1 MNKQTKIGVVVGI
14 IVAMFL
20 IVWLFSS
27 GENQSQKK
35 RAKFVSSNWN
45 SRFQVDDKKPMG
57 LYLLTALTQAHL
69 DTNHQVSVVTDWMD
83 MDSIFEKD
91 KSKKTFFFVGNNF
104 GLQSSEMD
112 TILSEVEKGS
122 SLFLSFNDL
131 TENLFSKL
139 FYEYKTK
146 HEYDDHVN
154 VFSDKHKF
162 KMINLFQNDTIAT
175 DWKAFGKVQSLGP
188 HTTLSSFMEMS
199 NFIKVKH
206 GDGFLFFHSNP
217 EMFYNYQ
224 LKRLPGFKYAEFTL
238 NQLSSKQDV
247 YLLELGRL
255 TDNYGN
261 QDVDDDSGADGKV
274 DDSYFKLIFQNP
286 TLLTA
291 LLLSILG
298 ILLFIIF
305 RSKRTEPVVPYIA
318 KKKDMTLAFTET
330 ITSIYFAKRHPY
342 GLLQVQRKNFYATI
356 QKHFFIDLN
365 RGSDHKILDVLAEK
379 CNMERSEIDEMV
391 NLLET
396 KEASQISDQY
406 ITNVNKK
413 MHSFYRKIGVISDK
427 LNEKIQSR
435 EMVFRRAMLL
445 PALFVFSGISLFV
458 FGVYYL
464 MSSIGV
470 GIVFWPLGILL
481 VILGIL
487 RMSNPYM
494 KVNVKTIEYFS
505 AYGKKYS
512 FDKDDLI
519 SSELTT
525 KGAVLNFKENKQ
537 LIINYWD
544 LSRFD
549 QKQFKRFVAKFHNLE
564 L

>member
-1 MNKQTKIGVVVGI
+1 MNKQTKIGVVAGI

-20 IVWLFSS
+20 LVWLFSS
-27 GENQSQKK
+27 GENSEKEK
-35 RAKFVSSNWN
+35 RAKFVSSNWS

-69 DTNHQVSVVTDWMD
+69 DSNHQVSVVTDWID

-91 KSKKTFFFVGNNF
+91 TSNKTFFFVGNNF
-104 GLQSSEMD
+104 GLQNSEID
-112 TILSEVEKGS
+112 TILSEVKKGS

-131 TENLFSKL
+131 TENLFPKL
-139 FYEYKTK
+139 FYQYETT
-146 HEYDDHVN
+146 YDYSDYVN
-154 VFSDKHKF
+154 VFTKKHKY

-175 DWKAFGKVQSLGP
+175 EWKAFDKIESLNK
-188 HTTLSSFMEMS
+188 HESLSSFMEMS
-199 NFIKVKH
+199 NFIKVKY
-206 GDGFLFFHSNP
+206 GEGYLFFHSNP

-224 LKRLPGFKYAEFTL
+224 IKRLPGFKYAEFIL
-238 NQLSSKQDV
+238 NQLSSEQDV

-261 QDVDDDSGADGKV
+261 QDVDDNSGANGKV
-274 DDSYFKLIFQNP
+274 DDSYFKLLFQNP

-291 LLLSILG
+291 MLLSILG

-305 RSKRTEPVVPYIA
+305 RSKRTQPVVPYIS

-330 ITSIYFAKRHPY
+330 ITSIYFAKRQPY

-365 RGSDHKILDVLAEK
+365 RGSDHKVLDVLAEK
-379 CNMERSEIDEMV
+379 CNMQRSEIDELV
-391 NLLET
+391 NMLET
-396 KEASQISDQY
+396 KEAFSINDQY

-413 MHSFYRKIGVISDK
+413 MHALYRKIGVITDK
-427 LNEKIQSR
+427 LNDKLQAR
-435 EMVFRRAMLL
+435 EMIFQRAMPLS
-445 PALFVFSGISLFV
+445 FVLVLSGIGLFIRGTV
-458 FGVYYL
+458 FL
-464 MSSIGV
+464 MNSIGV
-470 GIVFWPLGILL
+470 GIVLWPIGILF
-481 VILGIL
+481 VVLGIL
-487 RMSNPYM
+487 RVSKPYM
-494 KVNVKTIEYFS
+494 KVNVKTIEYYSPF
-505 AYGKKYS
+505 GKKYS
-512 FDKDDLI
+512 FEKDDLI
-519 SSELTT
+519 SSELKS
-525 KGAVLNFKENKQ
+525 KGAVLNFKDNKQ

-549 QKQFKRFVAKFHNLE
+549 QKQFKRFVSKFHNLE

>member
-1 MNKQTKIGVVVGI
+1 MNKQTKIGVIGGVI
-14 IVAMFL
+14 IAMFL
-20 IVWLFSS
+20 LVWLFSS
-27 GENQSQKK
+27 GEKEKKDK
-35 RAKFVSSNWN
+35 RAKFISSNWN

-57 LYLLTALTQAHL
+57 LYLLTSLTQAHL
-69 DTNHQVSVVTDWMD
+69 DSNHHVSVVTDWID
-83 MDSIFEKD
+83 MDSIFEND

-104 GLQSSEMD
+104 GLKSDEID
-112 TILSEVEKGS
+112 TILSEVKKGS

-139 FYEYKTK
+139 FYEYQTK
-146 HEYDDHVN
+146 YEYDDHVN

-175 DWKAFGKVQSLGP
+175 DWKAFEKVQSLGP
-188 HTTLSSFMEMS
+188 HKSLSSFMEMS

-206 GDGFLFFHSNP
+206 GEGFLFFHSNP

-238 NQLSSKQDV
+238 NQLSSEQDV

-261 QDVDDDSGADGKV
+261 QDVDDDSGEDGKV

-365 RGSDHKILDVLAEK
+365 RGSDHKVLDVLSEK
-379 CNMERSEIDEMV
+379 CNMERAEIDELV
-391 NLLET
+391 NMLET

-406 ITNVNKK
+406 ITDVNKK
-413 MHSFYRKIGVISDK
+413 MHVFYRKIGVISDK
-427 LNEKIQSR
+427 LNEKIQAR

-445 PALFVFSGISLFV
+445 PILFVFSGISLFIL
-458 FGVYYL
+458 GVYYL

-470 GIVFWPLGILL
+470 GILFWPLGILL

-494 KVNVKTIEYFS
+494 KVNANSIEYYS
-505 AYGKKYS
+505 AFGKKYS

-519 SSELTT
+519 STELKT
-525 KGAVLNFKENKQ
+525 KGAILNFKNNKQ

>member
-1 MNKQTKIGVVVGI
+1 
-14 IVAMFL
+14 
-20 IVWLFSS
+20 
-27 GENQSQKK
+27 
-35 RAKFVSSNWN
+35 
-45 SRFQVDDKKPMG
+45 MG
-57 LYLLTALTQAHL
+57 LYLLTSLTQAHL
-69 DTNHQVSVVTDWMD
+69 DSNHHVSVVTDWID
-83 MDSIFEKD
+83 MDSIFEND

-104 GLQSSEMD
+104 GLKSDEID
-112 TILSEVEKGS
+112 TILSEVKKGS

-139 FYEYKTK
+139 FYEYQTK
-146 HEYDDHVN
+146 YEYDDHVN

-175 DWKAFGKVQSLGP
+175 DWKAFEKVQSLGP
-188 HTTLSSFMEMS
+188 HKSLSSFMEMS

-206 GDGFLFFHSNP
+206 GEGFLFFHSNP

-238 NQLSSKQDV
+238 NQLSSEQDV

-261 QDVDDDSGADGKV
+261 QDVDDDSGEDGKV

-365 RGSDHKILDVLAEK
+365 RGSDHKVLDVLSEK
-379 CNMERSEIDEMV
+379 CNMERAEIDELV
-391 NLLET
+391 NMLET

-406 ITNVNKK
+406 ITDVNKK
-413 MHSFYRKIGVISDK
+413 MHVFYRKIGVISDK
-427 LNEKIQSR
+427 LNEKIQAR

-445 PALFVFSGISLFV
+445 PILFVFSGISLFIL
-458 FGVYYL
+458 GVYYL

-470 GIVFWPLGILL
+470 GILFWPLGILL

-494 KVNVKTIEYFS
+494 KVNANSIEYYS
-505 AYGKKYS
+505 AFGKKYS

-519 SSELTT
+519 STELKT
-525 KGAVLNFKENKQ
+525 KGAILNFKNNKQ

>member
-14 IVAMFL
+14 IIAMFL

-35 RAKFVSSNWN
+35 RAKFISSNWN

-57 LYLLTALTQAHL
+57 LYLLTSLTQAHL

-91 KSKKTFFFVGNNF
+91 KSDKTFFFVGNNF

-139 FYEYKTK
+139 FYEYQTK
-146 HEYDDHVN
+146 YEYDDHVN

-175 DWKAFGKVQSLGP
+175 DWKAFGKIQSLGP

-199 NFIKVKH
+199 NFIKVQY
-206 GDGFLFFHSNP
+206 GAGFLFFHSNP

-238 NQLSSKQDV
+238 NQLSSEQDV

-261 QDVDDDSGADGKV
+261 EDVDDDSDAEGKV

-305 RSKRTEPVVPYIA
+305 RSKRTEPIVPYIE

-365 RGSDHKILDVLAEK
+365 RGSDHKVLDVLAEK
-379 CNMERSEIDEMV
+379 CNMDRSEIDEMV

-445 PALFVFSGISLFV
+445 PALFVFSGIALFV
-458 FGVYYL
+458 LGVYYL

-519 SSELTT
+519 SSELKT

-549 QKQFKRFVAKFHNLE
+549 QKQFKRFVSKFHNLE

>member
-57 LYLLTALTQAHL
+57 LYLLTTLTQAHL

-104 GLQSSEMD
+104 GLQSSEID
-112 TILSEVEKGS
+112 TILSEVERGS

-146 HEYDDHVN
+146 YEYDDHVN
-154 VFSDKHKF
+154 VFSEKHKF

-175 DWKAFGKVQSLGP
+175 DWKAFGKVQSIGP

-261 QDVDDDSGADGKV
+261 QDADDDSGADGKV

-305 RSKRTEPVVPYIA
+305 RSKRTEPVVPYIE

-549 QKQFKRFVAKFHNLE
+549 QKQFKRFAAKFHNLE

>member
-1 MNKQTKIGVVVGI
+1 MNKQTKIGVIVGI

-20 IVWLFSS
+20 FVWLFTS
-27 GENQSQKK
+27 GENAEKDK
-35 RAKFVSSNWN
+35 RAKFISSNWN

-69 DTNHQVSVVTDWMD
+69 DTNHQVSVVTDWID
-83 MDSIFEKD
+83 MDSIFEND

-104 GLQSSEMD
+104 GLKSDEID
-112 TILSEVEKGS
+112 TILSEVKKGS

-146 HEYDDHVN
+146 YEYDDHVN

-162 KMINLFQNDTIAT
+162 KMINLFQNDTVAT
-175 DWKAFGKVQSLGP
+175 DWKAFEKVQSLGP
-188 HTTLSSFMEMS
+188 HKSLSSFMEMS
-199 NFIKVKH
+199 NYIKVKH
-206 GDGFLFFHSNP
+206 GDGYLFFHTNP

-238 NQLSSKQDV
+238 NQLSSEQDV

-261 QDVDDDSGADGKV
+261 QDVDDDSGEDGKV

-298 ILLFIIF
+298 IVLFIIF
-305 RSKRTEPVVPYIA
+305 RSKRTEPIVPYIA

-365 RGSDHKILDVLAEK
+365 RGSEHKVLDVLAEK
-379 CNMERSEIDEMV
+379 CNMERAEIDELV
-391 NLLET
+391 NMLET
-396 KEASQISDQY
+396 KEASRISDQY
-406 ITNVNKK
+406 ITDVNKK

-435 EMVFRRAMLL
+435 EMVFRRAMIL
-445 PALFVFSGISLFV
+445 PIVFVFSGISLFI

-464 MSSIGV
+464 MSSIGI

-494 KVNVKTIEYFS
+494 KVNANSIEYYS
-505 AYGKKYS
+505 AFGKKYS

-519 SSELTT
+519 SSELKT
-525 KGAVLNFKENKQ
+525 KGAVLNFKDNKQ

>member
-57 LYLLTALTQAHL
+57 LYLLTTLTQAHL

-104 GLQSSEMD
+104 GLQSSEID
-112 TILSEVEKGS
+112 TILSEVERGS

-146 HEYDDHVN
+146 YEYDDHVN
-154 VFSDKHKF
+154 VFSEKHKF

-175 DWKAFGKVQSLGP
+175 DWKAFGKVQSIGP

-261 QDVDDDSGADGKV
+261 QDADDDSGADGKV

-305 RSKRTEPVVPYIA
+305 RSKRTEPVVPYIE

>member
-188 HTTLSSFMEMS
+188 HTTLSSFMEIS